1 MFNIKNPNNIDTQ
14 ILEKALT
21 NAGLSWGNVICY
33 GYYGSQA
40 VGLAYEGSDEDVFII
55 CDYKKIPERYA
66 RKRHTEINGVD
77 VRIMSYE
84 NIRAEF
90 KGMFDV
96 FWLHNFVYTRPDG
109 STHPYARFVKN
120 TRLSAWE
127 CMDTLFRAAVFN
139 TAFLQRKVKEYYD
152 NPDADNRR
160 KVYKTFKRVLKHQ
173 MVYLKIEDYILGLSP
188 SYYPAFTS
196 EERDRL
202 IGSTDEGTNLI
213 LDHGADPVEVLEGC
227 APRRELFRDI
237 CLSVK
242 YR

>member
-1 MFNIKNPNNIDTQ
+1 MYNIKNPTNINTQ
-14 ILEKALT
+14 ILGEALK

-40 VGLAYEGSDEDVFII
+40 VGLAYAGSDEDVFII
-55 CDYKKIPERYA
+55 CDFKKLPERYA

-109 STHPYARFVKN
+109 STHPYTRFVKN

-139 TAFLQRKVKEYYD
+139 TVFLQRKVKEYFD
-152 NPDADNRR
+152 NPNDDNCR

-173 MVYLKIEDYILGLSP
+173 MVYLKIEEYILGLSP
-188 SYYPAFTS
+188 SYCPAFTS
-196 EERDRL
+196 EERDSL
-202 IGSTDEGTNLI
+202 IDFTEEGTNLI
-213 LDHGADPVEVLEGC
+213 LEHDADPVEVLEGL
-227 APRRELFRDI
+227 APNKELFRDI
-237 CLSVK
+237 FLSVK

>member
-1 MFNIKNPNNIDTQ
+1 MSNIKNPNNINTQ
-14 ILEKALT
+14 ILGEALT
-21 NAGLSWGNVICY
+21 NTGLSWDNVICY

-40 VGLAYEGSDEDVFII
+40 VGLAYAGSDEDVFII

-66 RKRHTEINGVD
+66 RKRHTEISGVD

-120 TRLSAWE
+120 TRLSAWA

-139 TAFLQRKVKEYYD
+139 TVFLQRKVKEYYD
-152 NPDADNRR
+152 DPNADNRR

-173 MVYLKIEDYILGLSP
+173 MVYLKIEDYILGVSP

-202 IGSTDEGTNLI
+202 IDSTEEGTNLI
-213 LDHGADPVEVLEGC
+213 LDHGTDPVEVLEGV
-227 APRRELFRDI
+227 APNSELFQNI